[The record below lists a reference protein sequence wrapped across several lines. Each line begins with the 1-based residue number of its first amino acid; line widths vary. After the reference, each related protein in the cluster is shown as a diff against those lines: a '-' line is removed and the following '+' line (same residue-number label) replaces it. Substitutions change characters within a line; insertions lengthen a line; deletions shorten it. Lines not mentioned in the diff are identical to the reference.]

1 MSFYRF
7 RKDVRDITLGCRE
20 YHAGQEACPGRGLG
34 FVHDSFEMFF
44 DGVFAQVDPIRNFFV
59 GKSEHEIHDDHLFS
73 FGQVIALLHIGVGV
87 FERLLIQLFH
97 DDEESAV
104 LREGFI
110 GNTEPAKEEPLIVG
124 KTEPF
129 HFDGLAILGVIA
141 VDQTTDEVTD
151 YGMDLFGDQTGAVFS
166 RRQGLQLPDKCLGFG
181 VHE

>member
-20 YHAGQEACPGRGLG
+20 NHAGQEACSGRGLG
-34 FVHDSFEMFF
+34 FVHDPLEMLF
-44 DGVFAQVDPIRNFFV
+44 DGVFAQVDPVRNFFI
-59 GKSEHEIHDDHLFS
+59 GKAEHEIHDDHLLS
-73 FGQVIALLHIGVGV
+73 FGQVIALLHIGVRA

-97 DDEESAV
+97 DDEKSTV

-129 HFDGLAILGVIA
+129 HLDGLAILGMIA
-141 VDQTTDEVTD
+141 VHQTTDEVAD
-151 YGMDLFGDQTGAVFS
+151 YSMDLFGNETGAVLS
-166 RRQGLQLPDKCLGFG
+166 GR
-181 VHE
+181 